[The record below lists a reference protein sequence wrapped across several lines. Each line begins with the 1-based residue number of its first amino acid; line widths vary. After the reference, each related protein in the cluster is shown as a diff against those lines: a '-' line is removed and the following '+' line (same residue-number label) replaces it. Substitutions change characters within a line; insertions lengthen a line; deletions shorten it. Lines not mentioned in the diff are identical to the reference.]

1 MEKESGV
8 IHPVRNDGCQSQ
20 PISNGVDEVRTE
32 PRGWDAL
39 EAKLKARGLSA
50 LEIEDARKSFNNGI
64 EVLSK
69 MFFLSYGDEDKPLV

>member
-8 IHPVRNDGCQSQ
+8 IN
-20 PISNGVDEVRTE
+20 EVRTE

-50 LEIEDARKSFNNGI
+50 LEIADARKSFASGI
-64 EVLSK
+64 ELLSK
-69 MFFLSYGDEDKPLV
+69 MFLLSYGDEKKDLV